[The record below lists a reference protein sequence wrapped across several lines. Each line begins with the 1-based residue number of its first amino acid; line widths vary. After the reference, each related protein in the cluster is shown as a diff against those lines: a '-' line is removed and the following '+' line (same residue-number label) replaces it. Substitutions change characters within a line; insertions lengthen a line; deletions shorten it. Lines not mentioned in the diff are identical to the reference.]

1 MRLVLSLLLAQ
12 PVPDPVRAQEAPAPL
27 SPPRLIEPVAAEYPP
42 GRTGAARVVVQLDV
56 DVQGEPTNLS
66 VLTPPQP
73 GFDEAALAAAQKLR
87 FEPATQG
94 GKPVA
99 VRIQYALNFVPP
111 AEARPPPEQERPASL
126 AGQVRER
133 GTRRKLSGIE
143 VSAAGESA
151 VTGSDGRFELRGL
164 PEGQPVEVVIA
175 APGYQRFSARE
186 TIPRG
191 EKLQVEYRLQPLL
204 VSPYEATLEGERERR
219 EISHMLVPKEET
231 DKIPGAQGD
240 SLKVVEDLPG
250 VARTSPIGGGF
261 LVIRGSNPGDSLVYL
276 DGEPIPLLFHFAAFS
291 SPFNPD
297 LLQAIHYIPRN
308 FSANYGDLTGGLVA
322 RRA

>member
-1 MRLVLSLLLAQ
+1 MLLVLSLLLAQ

-42 GRTGAARVVVQLDV
+42 GRTGAAR
-56 DVQGEPTNLS
+56 
-66 VLTPPQP
+66 
-73 GFDEAALAAAQKLR
+73 
-87 FEPATQG
+87 
-94 GKPVA
+94 
-99 VRIQYALNFVPP
+99 
-111 AEARPPPEQERPASL
+111 
-126 AGQVRER
+126 
-133 GTRRKLSGIE
+133 
-143 VSAAGESA
+143 ESA

-164 PEGQPVEVVIA
+164 PEGEPVEVVIA

-204 VSPYEATLEGERERR
+204 VSPYEATIEGERERR

-250 VARTSPIGGGF
+250 VPPPTPIAAGV
-261 LVIRGSNPGDSLVYL
+261 LLIRGSNPGDSLVYL
-276 DGEPIPLLFHFAAFS
+276 DGEPIPLLFHFGAFS
-291 SPFNPD
+291 
-297 LLQAIHYIPRN
+297 R
-308 FSANYGDLTGGLVA
+308 T
-322 RRA
+322 